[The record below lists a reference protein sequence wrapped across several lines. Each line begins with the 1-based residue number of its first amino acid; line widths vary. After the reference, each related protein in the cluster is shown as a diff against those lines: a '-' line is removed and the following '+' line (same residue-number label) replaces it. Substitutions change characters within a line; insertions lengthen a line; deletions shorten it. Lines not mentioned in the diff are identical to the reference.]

1 MKIVF
6 VSLFRPGLGG
16 GAGRVAHELAYHSSL
31 EHDVAMICPADK
43 TGFDTQE
50 NGLSIFGIRSAGDDE
65 FQMPDLSARTVREIF
80 SFLDE
85 YQPDIIHA
93 HDPALIGLIGQ
104 VWARMN
110 LVPFVHT
117 AHILPS
123 KALDFGTTDALNVGL
138 LKSSL
143 SGSFILSVLNNFY
156 LNCDALI
163 ALNQP
168 ALDSIR
174 ELGYEGEIFVVPNGR
189 DLKHYDCCKNADNS
203 VDQKILVFIGF
214 INKRKNQSYL
224 LKMLKELP
232 ANYVLRLIGKPLNPD
247 YLQELEEYCSKNGLK
262 NVDFIGQIEHDQI
275 PDHLEGAHV
284 FSSASIMEVQSLVVI
299 EALASGTPVVG
310 LSNETI
316 DELINDEVG
325 AWLARDKEPVDF
337 AKEIE
342 RICNLP
348 EEDYKTMCE
357 TARKRVKH
365 LDWSNIVNSTADAY
379 REILKTKPTISENE
393 NDMLTSLVSFL
404 AIGDVKDYLLNVI
417 EETRQ
422 RQGAESGLLPII
434 KIPSPIKTWI
444 RVPSSTWFISGVTVL
459 VSVIGYLFM
468 KGQGK
473 GRK

>member
-6 VSLFRPGLGG
+6 ASIFRPGLGG
-16 GAGRVAHELAYHSSL
+16 GAGRVAHELAYHFSL
-31 EHDVAMICPADK
+31 RHDVVMICPADE
-43 TGFDTQE
+43 TGFITQE

-65 FQMPDLSARTVREIF
+65 FYMPDLSARTVGEIF

-123 KALDFGTTDALNVGL
+123 KALDFGTTDALNVRL

-174 ELGYEGEIFVVPNGR
+174 EFGYEGEIFVVPNGR
-189 DLKHYDCCKNADNS
+189 DLKHYDRCSNADNS
-203 VDQKILVFIGF
+203 VDRKVLVFIGF

-224 LKMLKELP
+224 LKTLKELP
-232 ANYVLRLIGKPLNPD
+232 ENYVLRLIGKPLNPE
-247 YLQELEEYCSKNGLK
+247 YLQELEEYCSKYGLK
-262 NVDFIGQIEHDQI
+262 NVEFVGQIEHDQI
-275 PDHLEGAHV
+275 PDYLEGAHV
-284 FSSASIMEVQSLVVI
+284 FPSASIMEVQSLVVI

-316 DELINDEVG
+316 DELIDNEVG
-325 AWLARDKEPVDF
+325 AWLSKDKEPIEF
-337 AKEIE
+337 AKEID

-348 EEDYKTMCE
+348 EEEYQTMCD
-357 TARKRVKH
+357 TARNRVKH
-365 LDWSNIVNSTADAY
+365 LDWSNIVYSTAEAY
-379 REILKTKPTISENE
+379 QEILKTKPTISENE

-422 RQGAESGLLPII
+422 SPGAESGLLPHV
-434 KIPSPIKTWI
+434 KVPSPIKTWI
-444 RVPSSTWFISGVTVL
+444 RVPSSTWFISGVTIL